1 MGTLSDNIRDK
12 LNRLQAAQRKALDE
26 LEESKKQEVNTIML
40 RLDKT
45 TREKEDM
52 EIELKKYVEMYQVL
66 EKYFKSPHDGT
77 LFSEK
82 SQNSIYEVLTQVV
95 KSNIHIF

>member
-1 MGTLSDNIRDK
+1 
-12 LNRLQAAQRKALDE
+12 
-26 LEESKKQEVNTIML
+26 
-40 RLDKT
+40 
-45 TREKEDM
+45 M